1 MESKPHAKDWL
12 IFPENLGKRL
22 SIDETAL
29 SNGEL
34 YTILTNKAAKG
45 KKGTIVA
52 MIAGTKAQTVIA
64 IIEKIPLKLRNTV
77 SEITLDMAANMGL
90 IAKKCF

>member
-1 MESKPHAKDWL
+1 L
-12 IFPENLGKRL
+12 ENGCHRRNP
-22 SIDETAL
+22 L

-45 KKGTIVA
+45 KKGAIVA

-64 IIEKIPLKLRNTV
+64 IIENT
-77 SEITLDMAANMGL
+77 T
-90 IAKKCF
+90 

>member
-34 YTILTNKAAKG
+34 YFDQQSSKV

-52 MIAGTKAQTVIA
+52 MIAGTKAQTVA
-64 IIEKIPLKLRNTV
+64 I
-77 SEITLDMAANMGL
+77 M
-90 IAKKCF
+90 KK

>member
-1 MESKPHAKDWL
+1 MQKI

-45 KKGTIVA
+45 KKTIVA

-77 SEITLDMAANMGL
+77 SDNT
-90 IAKKCF
+90 

>member
-1 MESKPHAKDWL
+1 LVYLS
-12 IFPENLGKRL
+12 ENIGKRL
-22 SIDETAL
+22 SIDL

-45 KKGTIVA
+45 KKGAIVA

-64 IIEKIPLKLRNTV
+64 IIEKHHYLNYGIQF
-77 SEITLDMAANMGL
+77 L
-90 IAKKCF
+90 ISHLTWQQTWD

>member
-29 SNGEL
+29 SNEL

-52 MIAGTKAQTVIA
+52 MIAGTKAQTV
-64 IIEKIPLKLRNTV
+64 
-77 SEITLDMAANMGL
+77 SYY
-90 IAKKCF
+90 

>member
-22 SIDETAL
+22 SIDKTAL
-29 SNGEL
+29 SNGEH
-34 YTILTNKAAKG
+34 YFDQQSSKG

-52 MIAGTKAQTVIA
+52 MIAGTKAQAVSYYR
-64 IIEKIPLKLRNTV
+64 KNSKLRNTV
-77 SEITLDMAANMGL
+77 SEITLDMAANMD
-90 IAKKCF
+90 

>member
-1 MESKPHAKDWL
+1 VVKNYKINTRILSDFKIWNQNHMQKIAYLSRE
-12 IFPENLGKRL
+12 IGKRL

-29 SNGEL
+29 SNEL

-52 MIAGTKAQTVIA
+52 MIAGTKAQTV
-64 IIEKIPLKLRNTV
+64 
-77 SEITLDMAANMGL
+77 SYY
-90 IAKKCF
+90 

>member
-1 MESKPHAKDWL
+1 
-12 IFPENLGKRL
+12 L
-22 SIDETAL
+22 SIDETSL

-45 KKGTIVA
+45 KKGAIVA

-64 IIEKIPLKLRNTV
+64 IKNTTKLRNTV
-77 SEITLDMAANMGL
+77 SDITLDMAANMGL
-90 IAKKCF
+90 IAKMFPNTTCVTD